1 MINSLFIKFTIIF
14 LLVTS
19 CETVS
24 NLTDKVTSSDT
35 DNELL
40 SDELGRDPTLEEILA
55 DAEIDFE
62 ETNFESDDQLEIA
75 EEKLPP
81 SPTTEYDSAL
91 IEKDESPDL
100 TNEED
105 TISDLVQ
112 EEDAISD
119 LVQEEDAISDLVQ
132 EDETSSELINEEL
145 EKEVQEPTETQEI
158 SSFDKTF
165 ERSKLDLE
173 EQIQYR
179 VATINF
185 SSGSSSVN
193 NAGLKKIK
201 KIAKIA
207 KERNAK
213 IKVIGHAS
221 ERTKDMPIAKH
232 KLVNFIISDKRAN
245 SVADIFI
252 KKYNFPTD
260 KLITQGVSDS
270 KPLFKEIM
278 PAGTTA
284 NQRTEIFLIY

>member
-1 MINSLFIKFTIIF
+1 MLS
-14 LLVTS
+14 S

-24 NLTDKVTSSDT
+24 NLADKVSPSDDSSDT
-35 DNELL
+35 DNQLL
-40 SDELGRDPTLEEILA
+40 SDELGKDPTLEEILA
-55 DAEIDFE
+55 DAEINFE
-62 ETNFESDDQLEIA
+62 ETNFEDSDFVSDDELEIA
-75 EEKLPP
+75 EEKLPAN
-81 SPTTEYDSAL
+81 PTTEYDTTL
-91 IEKDESPDL
+91 IESNESSDL
-100 TNEED
+100 INEED
-105 TISDLVQ
+105 TFSDLVQ
-112 EEDAISD
+112 EEDTISN
-119 LVQEEDAISDLVQ
+119 LGQEELMNETIDPPVSQ
-132 EDETSSELINEEL
+132 EVT
-145 EKEVQEPTETQEI
+145 
-158 SSFDKTF
+158 SFDKTF
-165 ERSKLDLE
+165 ERSKLDLD

-193 NAGLKKIK
+193 NSGLKKIK

-232 KLVNFIISDKRAN
+232 KLVNFVISDKRAN
-245 SVADIFI
+245 SVAEIFI
-252 KKYNFPTD
+252 KKYNFPSD
-260 KLITQGVSDS
+260 MLITQGVSDS

>member
-1 MINSLFIKFTIIF
+1 MLN
-14 LLVTS
+14 S

-24 NLTDKVTSSDT
+24 NLTENIASSDEPSDA
-35 DNELL
+35 DNQLL

-55 DAEIDFE
+55 DAEMDFE
-62 ETNFESDDQLEIA
+62 QPNFESDDQFEIA
-75 EEKLPP
+75 EEKLPAN
-81 SPTTEYDSAL
+81 PTTEYDSSL
-91 IEKDESPDL
+91 IESDESSDL
-100 TNEED
+100 IEEEE
-105 TISDLVQ
+105 TSLDLVQ
-112 EEDAISD
+112 EEK
-119 LVQEEDAISDLVQ
+119 
-132 EDETSSELINEEL
+132 
-145 EKEVQEPTETQEI
+145 EKEVEDLSVSQEVP
-158 SSFDKTF
+158 SFDKTF
-165 ERSKLDLE
+165 EGSKLDLD

-185 SSGSSSVN
+185 SSGSSNVN

-245 SVADIFI
+245 SVAEIFI
-252 KKYNFPTD
+252 KKYNFPSD
-260 KLITQGVSDS
+260 RLITQGVSDS